1 MSVLVSSARRPA
13 VLKQALLSAS
23 VAALL
28 ALAAPAFAQAPPAP
42 GGAAPAAGPHA
53 IETQVDEAACLARP
67 MPACTAELALKAA
80 RDEPEGWAATAA
92 FEAFLANDPDLAARD
107 RWMQRYETWAQAA
120 TVDGIRDRIVPV
132 RAEHMARKGDFAGAY
147 RELGLDRA
155 QPDTISEPSVL
166 ILDEARSGRARD
178 TLPRIERLVDSDSRD
193 ELRLEIL
200 EIAIARAPNDAEA
213 VAAAIKDRF
222 TRRMAQALQAGAR
235 GDMAIGRSIAEWARS
250 TGANQT
256 APFDDPETAKR
267 DPWDMVLRGAIAA
280 NNLESFQKALAAR
293 PPFNTAADAEAAS
306 RILRVLMREGRAEW
320 IRALGPRLQLPEGDN
335 VSVDED
341 IAPMRNLS
349 PPLLIAVAEA
359 AGATGRARGAIA
371 DTAIEMLVARGAVDQ
386 AREQFVALGRLD
398 ELNRV
403 TFDQERIGVVFETLW
418 RAIVGR
424 GPQATVDALAARIT
438 SQGAKDYMARVATLA
453 ERMRAIAAGN
463 KGEEPADDEWAIML
477 DIAIAS
483 GDPVLMTKIAASMK
497 DPGLRSTAFVQVTR
511 NMWERAAR

>member
-28 ALAAPAFAQAPPAP
+28 AFAAPAFAQAPPAL

-53 IETQVDEAACLARP
+53 IETQVDEATCLARP
-67 MPACTAELALKAA
+67 VPACTAELALRAA

-92 FEAFLANDPDLAARD
+92 FEAFLANDPDLAVRD

-166 ILDEARSGRARD
+166 ILDEARSGRVRD

-250 TGANQT
+250 TNANQT

-306 RILRVLMREGRAEW
+306 RHLRVLMREGRAEW

-359 AGATGRARGAIA
+359 AATTGRARGAIA

-511 NMWERAAR
+511 NMWERAGR